1 MKKSISLLLAVMLI
15 FSTMLVGTFSVS
27 ADTSVVT
34 EVSSASQLQ
43 SALTNGQTAKLTSN
57 ITISSTVKVPSGTT
71 AAIDLNGF
79 NITESVNYGIENKGT
94 LTISGSGT
102 ITVGRGCVDNYGTL
116 NVEGG
121 TYKTTDSAQ
130 GAALFNNDANSVIN
144 FNSGTVEAAAIGI
157 SNYGAGTVVINGGK
171 ISNES
176 YNYPLIFNNAKGK
189 VEINGGE
196 VTAKYMAVKNSGG
209 GSVVVNDGTV
219 HSDKV
224 AAIYNSKGSLTIN
237 GGVISSE
244 CSSVTNTKAEGYQYT
259 VVSSGD
265 LYINGGEITGVHG
278 AVCVED
284 GNVTITNGTITTSN
298 SENGGNDAFYPLYVT
313 ACSGNVSC
321 TIDGGTFTNN
331 GVRTAVNID
340 GSSNESNGNGD
351 ITVAINDGTFTAK
364 EGTPAIIVT
373 SSTNGKDIDCEVT
386 GGTFSDTSAIKYIA
400 DDSGFVVNEDGTIS
414 VKDSEELPKIT
425 EYGFVLSDGVI
436 NLKAI
441 FNTNVKK
448 ATVYIPGIENGV
460 NVPSVESGQGS
471 VVIALAPALVAMGVD
486 VVVCDENGS
495 SNTYNINI
503 AKYADSI
510 ATGNYSDELKAAVN
524 ALEQYANACSN
535 QFKGTNYDVDASYD
549 LTSVDT
555 TPTMTGDTAFCGC
568 SIGCKA
574 KTSILFYAPVA
585 AGSKAKV
592 NGEDATAD
600 GDEYVF
606 QDCGSSHHTYIEV
619 PVNGNETVTV
629 TLEDGSTITYDVV
642 KAAALLEKQD
652 SSYSVIAQALASYS
666 DALTTYLATL

>member
-79 NITESVNYGIENKGT
+79 NITESVNYGIENYGT

-102 ITVGRGCVDNYGTL
+102 ITAKRGCVDNYGTL

-121 TYKTTDSAQ
+121 TYKSTDSTG
-130 GAALFNNDANSVIN
+130 GAALFNEDANSVIN

-171 ISNES
+171 LSNES
-176 YNYPLIFNNAKGK
+176 YNYVLIVNNAKGK
-189 VEINGGE
+189 IEINGGE
-196 VTAKYMAVKNSGG
+196 VTAKYIAVKNSGG

-219 HSDKV
+219 HSDKL

-237 GGVISSE
+237 GGVVSSDG
-244 CSSVTNTKAEGYQYT
+244 SSVTNTKAEGYQYT
-259 VVSSGD
+259 VVSCGD

-313 ACSGNVSC
+313 ACSGDVSC
-321 TIDGGTFTNN
+321 TINGGTFTNN

-340 GSSNESNGNGD
+340 GSNDEANGNGD
-351 ITVAINDGTFTAK
+351 ITVAINDGTFTAQ

-386 GGTFSDTSAIKYIA
+386 GGTFTDDSATDYIS

-414 VKDSEELPKIT
+414 VKASEELPKIT
-425 EYGFVLSDGVI
+425 EYGFVLDEGKI
-436 NLKAI
+436 NLKAK
-441 FNTNVKK
+441 FNDKVEK
-448 ATVYIPGIENGV
+448 ATVYLPDVDYGV
-460 NVPSVESGQGS
+460 NLDGTSFVFT
-471 VVIALAPALVAMGVD
+471 LDPAIVAMGVD
-486 VVVCDENGS
+486 VVVSDENGS
-495 SNTYNINI
+495 TNTYNINI
-503 AKYADSI
+503 AKYAASVNQSDE
-510 ATGNYSDELKAAVN
+510 YSDELKAAVN
-524 ALEQYANACSN
+524 ALEQYANACAN
-535 QFKGTNYDVDASYD
+535 QFKGTNYDVNASYN

-555 TPTMTGDTAFCGC
+555 APTMTGDTEFCGC
-568 SIGCKA
+568 AIDCTA
-574 KTSILFYAPVA
+574 RTSLLFYAPVE
-585 AGSKAKV
+585 AGTKATV
-592 NGEDATAD
+592 NGKETNDD

-606 QDCGSSHHTYIEV
+606 EDCGSSHHTFLEV
-619 PVNGNETVTV
+619 PVNGNENVTV

-642 KAAALLEKQD
+642 KAASLLNSAD
-652 SSYSVIAQALASYS
+652 NSYSVLAQALANYS
-666 DALTTYLATL
+666 DALTTYLLSL